1 MKIKKKTNLIKKHEK
16 VWEACFLTR
25 KVNSLCDLFYR
36 HTHIKLFKP
45 NRQTSHLKARAQ
57 PLGCAQLLAT
67 PWTAA
72 RQAPPCMGLR
82 PEHWRG
88 EPLPSP
94 GVFPSRDGA
103 PLSHLESSTPEPT
116 PSDPWTAARQAPPCM
131 ALSGQGYCSGAPL
144 PAAPEAL

>member
-1 MKIKKKTNLIKKHEK
+1 MKNK

-72 RQAPPCMGLR
+72 RQAPPSMG
-82 PEHWRG
+82 
-88 EPLPSP
+88 
-94 GVFPSRDGA
+94 
-103 PLSHLESSTPEPT
+103 
-116 PSDPWTAARQAPPCM
+116 
-131 ALSGQGYCSGAPL
+131 LSGQSTGVVSLSLL
-144 PAAPEAL
+144 PASSRAGMEPR